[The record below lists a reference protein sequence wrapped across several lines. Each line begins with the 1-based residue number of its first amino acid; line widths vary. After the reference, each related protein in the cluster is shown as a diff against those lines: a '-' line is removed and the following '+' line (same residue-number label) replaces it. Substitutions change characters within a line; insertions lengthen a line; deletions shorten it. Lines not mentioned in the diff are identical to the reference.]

1 MALSHPTYTDARRST
16 FNDVG
21 RDQYIIHNT
30 YLIFSSLPKPYQR
43 THNTSYD
50 PPQPTSGHEILS
62 HGGLYTA
69 ANPISEVHYAV
80 DTAVGLIIQIA
91 SLLVDH
97 SDSANNYRDLKL
109 ELKSL
114 YQTLTL
120 TGLAVQEYIDKPLGR
135 SLAYTIMPDVERCTA
150 VLSELLDKVSGTG
163 QGLLHT
169 SISDLW
175 RRVWWSRWS
184 GDELATLKVKL
195 SHIRILLGGF
205 LSALNSCVALLF
217 HTFPSLKH
225 YIYQVSHG
233 WTLEANYAQGMCP

>member
-30 YLIFSSLPKPYQR
+30 YLIFGSLPKPYDQR
-43 THNTSYD
+43 TSYD
-50 PPQPTSGHEILS
+50 PPKPTSGHETLS
-62 HGGLYTA
+62 HGLYTA
-69 ANPISEVHYAV
+69 ANRISEVHYAV

-97 SDSANNYRDLKL
+97 EDSANNCRDLKL

-120 TGLAVQEYIDKPLGR
+120 TGLAIQEYIDKPLGR
-135 SLAYTIMPDVERCTA
+135 SLASTITPDVERCTA
-150 VLSELLDKVSGTG
+150 LLSELLDKVSGTG

-169 SISDLW
+169 SI
-175 RRVWWSRWS
+175 
-184 GDELATLKVKL
+184 
-195 SHIRILLGGF
+195 
-205 LSALNSCVALLF
+205 
-217 HTFPSLKH
+217 
-225 YIYQVSHG
+225 
-233 WTLEANYAQGMCP
+233 